1 MSTFNEF
8 RFQKVTT
15 ELNTEWQCASNIAIV
30 KYWGKKTGQIPTNP
44 SLSFTLKNAVTQ
56 TRLELSPSSEFSL
69 EFWFD
74 NKRQALFEK
83 RIFHYL
89 NDFHLI
95 IPFLKNAS
103 VKISSQN
110 NFPYSSGIASSASGF
125 GAIALGLTE
134 IASQLSETPIPEMQF
149 FRNASFLARLGS
161 GSAGRSVYG
170 GWVEWGKNSLNSDS
184 SDLFAQKLKHKVHPN
199 FQNIQDTIL
208 IVSDQPKPVS
218 SSAGH
223 LLMNGHPFSE
233 ARYKQAN
240 SNFETLNF
248 ILQSGN
254 WELFARYVE
263 NEAISLHTMMMSSIP
278 SLIMMNPMS
287 LDIIQKLIQFR
298 KETQTLFAFTLDAGP
313 NIHLLSPPSS
323 TKLLQ
328 EFIRSEIKTKILYA
342 LEDEIGDGPVNL
354 NAVSRNQA

>member
-1 MSTFNEF
+1 MNPFIEF
-8 RFQKVTT
+8 RFKKLTT
-15 ELNTEWQCASNIAIV
+15 ELNAEWQCASNIAIV
-30 KYWGKKTGQIPTNP
+30 KYWGKKSGQIPANP
-44 SLSFTLKNAVTQ
+44 SLSFTLKNTFTQ

-74 NKRQALFEK
+74 NKRQTLFEK

-89 NDFHLI
+89 NDFQTI
-95 IPFLKNAS
+95 IPFIKNAS

-110 NFPYSSGIASSASGF
+110 NFPHSSGIASSASGL

-134 IASQLSETPIPEMQF
+134 IASQLSETPIPEIKF
-149 FRNASFLARLGS
+149 FRNASFLARMGS

-170 GWVEWGKNSLNSDS
+170 GWVEWGKNSLNPDS
-184 SDLFAQKLKHKVHPN
+184 SDLFAQKIKHKIHPN

-223 LLMNGHPFSE
+223 ILMDSHPFSKI
-233 ARYKQAN
+233 RYEQAN

-263 NEAISLHTMMMSSIP
+263 NETMSLHAMMMSSIP
-278 SLIMMNPMS
+278 SLMMMNPMS

-298 KETQTLFAFTLDAGP
+298 KETQTLFAFTLDTRS

-323 TKLLQ
+323 LKPLQ
-328 EFIRSEIKTKILYA
+328 EYIHSEIKTKILYA
-342 LEDEIGDGPVNL
+342 LADEIGKGPVSL
-354 NAVSRNQA
+354 NTISLN